1 MIQSSAMYNL
11 FSSILFN
18 TLSTILSSVSVPT
31 NTLSTDAATFPSLIK
46 SLGISSIIAWKGKF
60 EAAGKFVDRMRK
72 IQEKAKAALG
82 KAQEKTKKQEER
94 RDRGVSSWGLS
105 MRDLKWQM
113 IGRRSEKLTEL
124 FVGPYKVKGIVLA
137 NAIELETSWN
147 IVNQSVLCS
156 EHRVFGTLK
165 LMLQGIW
172 LQEVVEI
179 HYRICTESTMCGNHC
194 LRYSLLWVICSQ
206 NCYSRY

>member
-1 MIQSSAMYNL
+1 MIQSSAMYNS

-82 KAQEKTKKQEER
+82 KAQEKTKK
-94 RDRGVSSWGLS
+94 
-105 MRDLKWQM
+105 
-113 IGRRSEKLTEL
+113 
-124 FVGPYKVKGIVLA
+124 
-137 NAIELETSWN
+137 
-147 IVNQSVLCS
+147 
-156 EHRVFGTLK
+156 
-165 LMLQGIW
+165 
-172 LQEVVEI
+172 
-179 HYRICTESTMCGNHC
+179 
-194 LRYSLLWVICSQ
+194 
-206 NCYSRY
+206 